1 MLVAHQDDR
10 ITHAVIG
17 GKKAINFGISDDP
30 AFFQILSSALYKD
43 PMLAMVRETICN
55 AWDAHI
61 ENECTDRPIQITLD
75 DDYLII
81 KDFGK
86 GIPDNLI
93 GPIYAIY
100 GASTKK
106 NDGRQTGGFGLGCK
120 SPFAYTDHFEVTS
133 CHGGMKTIYNISKSS
148 AGVQGKPTIIPIASF
163 PSNETGIQVKIP
175 LDPMKNNFR
184 IEE

>member
-1 MLVAHQDDR
+1 MLVAHQSDH

-17 GKKAINFGISDDP
+17 GKKSINFGISDDP

-61 ENECTDRPIQITLD
+61 ESSNTNKPVQITIN

-81 KDFGK
+81 QDFGN
-86 GIPDNLI
+86 GIPDSLI
-93 GPIYAIY
+93 GPIYGVY

-106 NDGRQTGGFGLGCK
+106 NDG
-120 SPFAYTDHFEVTS
+120 
-133 CHGGMKTIYNISKSS
+133 
-148 AGVQGKPTIIPIASF
+148 
-163 PSNETGIQVKIP
+163 
-175 LDPMKNNFR
+175 
-184 IEE
+184 

>member
-1 MLVAHQDDR
+1 MLVAHQDDH

-17 GKKAINFGISDDP
+17 GKQQINFGISDDP

-61 ENECTDRPIQITLD
+61 DSGRTDRPISVTLD

-81 KDFGK
+81 RDYGN
-86 GIPDNLI
+86 GIPDALI

-133 CHGGMKTIYNISKSS
+133 HHAGVRTIYNMSKSS
-148 AGVQGKPTIIPIASF
+148 AAVQGKPSIVPIASF
-163 PSNETGIQVKIP
+163 PTTESGITVKIP
-175 LDPMKNNFR
+175 LNP
-184 IEE
+184 E